1 MQISRKAQQREHT
14 YHGTSYDVPGAGLPA
29 FLEPFIF
36 PKYNTEEVREQSLL
50 ELVPEMAEAVVSYA
64 GSGTPWQDVFDSV
77 LDDLDAGEFSEVRR
91 RVLQLLPHEIQ
102 EEVMW

>member
-1 MQISRKAQQREHT
+1 MRRSREAQQREHT

-29 FLEPFIF
+29 FLEPYIF

-50 ELVPEMAEAVVSYA
+50 ELAPEMAEAVVSYV
-64 GSGTPWQDVFDSV
+64 GSGAPWQDIFESV
-77 LDDLDAGEFSEVRR
+77 LDDLDAGAFSEVRR
-91 RVLQLLPHEIQ
+91 RVFQLLPPEIQ